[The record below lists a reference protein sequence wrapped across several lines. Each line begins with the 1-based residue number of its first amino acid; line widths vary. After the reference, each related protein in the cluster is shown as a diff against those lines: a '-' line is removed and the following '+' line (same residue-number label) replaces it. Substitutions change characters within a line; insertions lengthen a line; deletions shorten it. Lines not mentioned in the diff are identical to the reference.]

1 MNLHLMKNAIIVFFL
16 ILTFGTSM
24 SAQVATISQI
34 DGVYMVITNK
44 YAPDKRTAILDLKFD
59 VDIEKNL
66 LTVTGETNVPAALDE
81 MRQMLYN
88 YTIKDLVERL
98 PSKSLNGYEFGVVT
112 LSVANI
118 RLKPF
123 HPAELV
129 TQALMGTPVTVLKEG
144 EDNWF
149 LVQTPEGYIGWVDD
163 AGIQTFTKKE
173 MDSWYKDDKL
183 IFTDVYG
190 FVYAEEN
197 EKGGTIS
204 DITAGG
210 ILQLKSSTK
219 NGYKV
224 ALPDGREGYISK
236 KSATP
241 LKKWIKGLNPD
252 PNDIIKTAKKFLGV
266 PYLWG
271 GTSPK
276 GMDCSGFTKTVYFL
290 NGILLARDASQQ
302 CLYGEEVDVSGGY
315 DKLKRGD
322 LLFFGPKPQE
332 GKPQRITHVGIYM
345 GNKEFIHAA
354 GMVRINSFDSQSP
367 IFSAYRTG
375 MLVSARR
382 ILTKLDSPG
391 ILKLSIKNYIK

>member
-1 MNLHLMKNAIIVFFL
+1 MKNIAVVLLL
-16 ILTFGTSM
+16 ILILGTGM

-34 DGVYMVITNK
+34 DGVYMVITDK

-59 VDIEKNL
+59 LDMPRNI
-66 LTVTGETNVPAALDE
+66 LTVSGETTVPAALED
-81 MRQMLYN
+81 MRKMLYN
-88 YTIKDLVERL
+88 YTINDVVERL

-118 RLKPF
+118 RSKPF

-129 TQALMGTPVTVLKEG
+129 TQALLGTPVTILKEG
-144 EDNWF
+144 DDHWF

-163 AGIQTFTKKE
+163 AGVQSFNKKE
-173 MDSWYKDDKL
+173 MEGWYRADKV

-190 FVYAEEN
+190 FVYEDEN
-197 EKGGTIS
+197 AKGGTIS

-210 ILQLKSSTK
+210 ILQIKSTGK

-224 ALPDGREGYISK
+224 ALPDGREGFVSK
-236 KSATP
+236 KSASP
-241 LKKWIKGLNPD
+241 LKKWIKGQNPD
-252 PNDIIKTAKKFLGV
+252 SNTIIKTAKKFLGV

-290 NGILLARDASQQ
+290 NGIMLARDASQQ
-302 CLYGEEVDVSGGY
+302 CLYGEEVDVSKGY
-315 DKLKRGD
+315 ENLKRGD
-322 LLFFGPKPQE
+322 LLFFGPKPEE
-332 GKPQRITHVGIYM
+332 GKKQRITHVGIYM

-354 GMVRINSFDSQSP
+354 GMVGINSFDPASP
-367 IFSAYRTG
+367 VFSAYRTG

-382 ILTKLDSPG
+382 ILTKVDSPG
-391 ILKLSIKNYIK
+391 VKKISVSDYIK